1 MNRLIFGMDKGIARW
16 VAERLPNI
24 KTPENFGPYVA
35 IGVADSNER
44 PLAGI
49 VYNGFRSAERP
60 IEVAVNI
67 YAASPKWAQRGVIHA
82 LFSYPFEQLG
92 VARITAHVA
101 KKNKRAR
108 RAVRKLGFIEEGCMV
123 HGFDGV
129 NDLCIYGLTQENW
142 RTGKFGPRPTR
153 TEELKEVA

>member
-35 IGVADSNER
+35 IGVADQNER

-49 VYNGFRSAERP
+49 VYNNFRAGERP
-60 IEVAVNI
+60 IEVHVNI
-67 YAASPKWAQRGVIHA
+67 FAASPRWAQRGVIHA
-82 LFSYPFEQLG
+82 LFHYPFEQLG

-108 RAVRKLGFIEEGCMV
+108 RAVRKLGFIEEGCMAQA
-123 HGFDGV
+123 FDGI
-129 NDLCIYGLTQENW
+129 NDLCIYGLTKENW
-142 RTGKFGPRPTR
+142 LAGKFGSRQ
-153 TEELKEVA
+153 EKLKEVA